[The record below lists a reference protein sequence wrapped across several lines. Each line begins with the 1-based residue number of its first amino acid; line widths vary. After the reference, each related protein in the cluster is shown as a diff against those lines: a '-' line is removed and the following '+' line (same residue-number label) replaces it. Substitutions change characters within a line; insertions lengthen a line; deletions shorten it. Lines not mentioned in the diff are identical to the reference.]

1 MRISKPFVLLCGAVA
16 LLFGG
21 LLLYGETRGFSW
33 DEGFHLMAA
42 RLIKEGKRPYLDF
55 CFAQTPLNAYWN
67 AAWLWIFGDSWRV
80 IHAIAALL
88 VAGAVLLTAEFI
100 LARFPVSGWRLAGA
114 LTAAFLVG
122 LNAAVFLFGSIGQA
136 YGLCLFLTVAAF
148 RVAVV
153 AVDRQS
159 PLWTAAAGLLASAAA
174 AASLLTA
181 PVVPVLLVWMLIYN
195 RAGSRARKLAAF
207 VAGAVIP
214 FLPVA
219 WFFMK
224 APHQV
229 FFNLVE
235 YHARYRQV
243 HWEGATQHDFEVLL
257 SWIDSG
263 QALLLGLLAAAGL
276 YFIVARSGWERARRA
291 EFYLCGW
298 IAVLM
303 GAEIA
308 NAHPTFYWY
317 FLLVVPFVA
326 IPAIAGLYAIGSA
339 LFSPDR
345 PAWPVA
351 VLTVLLLLGL
361 VRALYE
367 DTGSLTWSDM
377 EAVAKKVDQV
387 TPPNGTLWAAENIFF
402 LTHRR
407 LPEGMEFQAAMK
419 LDIPMSQ
426 AVPLHILP
434 GPELQR
440 RIKAGAYGT
449 IANCDDDQIK
459 DLGLAQLYAN
469 KEEIGDC
476 TVFWDWAPAKA
487 R

>member
-1 MRISKPFVLLCGAVA
+1 VA

-21 LLLYGETRGFSW
+21 LLLYAETRGFSW

-67 AAWLWIFGDSWRV
+67 AVWLRIFGDNWRP
-80 IHAIAALL
+80 IHAISSLL
-88 VAGAVLLTAEFI
+88 VAGAVLLTADFI
-100 LARFPVSGWRLAGA
+100 LAHFPVSGWRLAGA
-114 LTAAFLVG
+114 LTAAFLFG
-122 LNAAVFLFGSIGQA
+122 LNGAVVLFGGVGQA

-159 PLWTAAAGLLASAAA
+159 PLLTAVSGLLASAAA

-181 PVVPVLLVWMLIYN
+181 PAVPVLLVWMLVYN
-195 RAGSRARKLAAF
+195 RAGSRVRKLAAF
-207 VAGAVIP
+207 VAAAVIP

-219 WFFMK
+219 SLFVK

-235 YHARYRQV
+235 YHAIYRRV
-243 HWEGATQHDFEVLL
+243 HWEGATQHDFDVLL

-276 YFIVARSGWERARRA
+276 HFIVTRSGWERANRA

-298 IAVLM
+298 IALLM

-308 NAHPTFYWY
+308 TAHPTFSWY
-317 FLLVVPFVA
+317 FLLVVPFLA
-326 IPAIAGLYAIGSA
+326 IPATAGLYAIGSR

-351 VLTVLLLLGL
+351 MLTVLLLLGL
-361 VRALYE
+361 VRKLSE
-367 DTGSLTWSDM
+367 DTGSLTWQNM

-387 TPPNGTLWAAENIFF
+387 TPPKGTLWAGENVFF
-402 LTHRR
+402 LTHRP
-407 LPEGMEFQAAMK
+407 LPEGMEFQATIK
-419 LDIPMSQ
+419 LDMPMSQ
-426 AVPLHILP
+426 AAPLHILP
-434 GPELQR
+434 GTELQR
-440 RIKAGAYGT
+440 RIQAGAYST
-449 IANCDDDQIK
+449 IANCDDDVIK
-459 DLGLAQLYAN
+459 DMGVAERYAK
-469 KEEIGDC
+469 KEEFGDC
-476 TVFWDWAPAKA
+476 TVFWDWAPAKP